1 MSGWHWL
8 GVVACLLWLGGCSSV
23 DVTRMPSQA
32 LPYDAAR
39 DTYLGTWARQADD
52 TQENVSG
59 MTLVSDGPTAFALR
73 ASLAAHAQK
82 TLDIQT
88 YILRNDRTGR
98 ALLQQM
104 LQAAQ
109 RGVRVRLLLDDPTS
123 RNKQAMLAAFDSH
136 PNIEVR
142 VFNPITAGRSTRLTY
157 YLALMANFDR
167 KHRRMHN
174 KLWVTDNAVA
184 VTGGR
189 NLGDEYFEVDDELNF
204 NDLDVMAVGP
214 VVATLSGSFDNFW
227 NHPLAVPLRQ
237 FASAQ
242 DDAWYDL
249 LIELAEDAA
258 QGNALAMQPAFRRMA
273 GEAGRQLHDS
283 LVWAPAIALWDP
295 PEKLAVT
302 GYPPFELTLMDQLE
316 GAFRRLD
323 EELLIISPYVI
334 PTQAGIDYLKQL
346 ARRGVRLT
354 VLTNSLEAT
363 DVPSLHGAYTPW
375 RPAMLK
381 QGARLYELRGNTA
394 HQSARAVGEIS
405 SLHTKAVAFD
415 RDRVFIGSLNAD
427 PRSLWWNSEL
437 GLLIDSRELGNRLWD
452 LARQGMR
459 PTRSY
464 QVTLGEDG
472 GLRWTT
478 RRDGQWKT
486 TDQEPGGL
494 WRHLKAKALHLLPI
508 EQLL

>member
-1 MSGWHWL
+1 MGL
-8 GVVACLLWLGGCSSV
+8 LGGCTSMDVVSS
-23 DVTRMPSQA
+23 PSQA
-32 LPYDAAR
+32 LSRDAAR
-39 DTYLGTWARQADD
+39 HTYLGAWAHQAE
-52 TQENVSG
+52 QRHEAISG

-82 TLDIQT
+82 TLDVQT
-88 YILRNDRTGR
+88 YILEDDRTGR
-98 ALLQQM
+98 ALLRQM

-109 RGVRVRLLLDDPTS
+109 RGVRVRLLLDDLTS

-142 VFNPITAGRSTRLTY
+142 VFNPITAGRATRLTY
-157 YLALMANFDR
+157 YLALVANFDR

-184 VTGGR
+184 ITGGR

-214 VVATLSGSFDNFW
+214 VVATLSGSFDSYW

-237 FASAQ
+237 FASARN
-242 DDAWYDL
+242 DAWHDL
-249 LIELAEDAA
+249 LVALGEDAA
-258 QGNALAMQPAFRRMA
+258 QGNALSTQPAFRRMV
-273 GEAGRQLHDS
+273 GESGRRLLDS
-283 LVWAPAIALWDP
+283 LVWAPAIALWDSP
-295 PEKLAVT
+295 HKLAVT
-302 GYPPFELTLMDQLE
+302 GYPPFGLTVMDQLE

-323 EELLIISPYVI
+323 DEMLIISPYVI
-334 PTQAGIDYLKQL
+334 PTQAGIDYLKHL
-346 ARRGVRLT
+346 AQRGVRLT

-363 DVPSLHGAYTPW
+363 DVPSLHGAYAPW

-381 QGARLYELRGNTA
+381 QGARLHELRGNPVA
-394 HQSARAVGEIS
+394 APERAVGEIS

-415 RDRVFIGSLNAD
+415 QDRVFIGSLNAD

-437 GLLIDSRELGNRLWD
+437 GLLIDSRELGQQLWD
-452 LARQGMR
+452 LARQGMS

-464 QVTLGEDG
+464 QVTLDEDSS
-472 GLRWTT
+472 LRWET
-478 RRDGQWKT
+478 RRDGQWVT
-486 TDQEPGGL
+486 TGQEPGGL
-494 WRHLKAKALHLLPI
+494 WRHLKAKVLRLLPI
-508 EQLL
+508 EHLL